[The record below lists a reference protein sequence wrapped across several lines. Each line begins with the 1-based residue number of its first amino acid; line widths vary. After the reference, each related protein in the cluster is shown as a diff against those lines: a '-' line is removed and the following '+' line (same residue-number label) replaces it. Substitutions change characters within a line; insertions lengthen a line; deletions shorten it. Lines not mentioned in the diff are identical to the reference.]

1 MADGGLE
8 LEDELSFLRA
18 VVRVGD
24 MADTVLED
32 CLEKGLGLAA
42 GLDVFL
48 ARANQLLYGQGAMV
62 QLEGRERPVLTR
74 VVGSFPVA
82 PEEAAKVRGTARLP
96 NGLALFSA
104 PMSIGKV
111 PLGTFSVVAKGPFS
125 EGGASV
131 LRLVQVMAERLDNT
145 VLAFLALS
153 DGRNVLDRLDELDGQ
168 TLLRPKARFG
178 KYELVQPL
186 GTGGMAQLLVARTW
200 GPEGLGKLV
209 ALKRILPHLAGDA
222 GMVEQFLDEARV
234 ALRLSHPNLVNVF
247 DFGELGGT
255 HYIAMELVRG
265 VDLDQLIQSPAGPLM
280 APVAVGILAQALKGL
295 HAAHEVLGEDGVA
308 MGLVHRDLS
317 PHNLMI
323 GFDGRVKVLDFGVAK
338 VRRQRTQTQPGIVKG
353 KPLYMSPEQAVGDP
367 LDRRSDVFAMGLIL
381 YETMTGQRPFDRGVE
396 FRTMEAIVS
405 DPVSR
410 PKEISLRLWHVL
422 ERALA
427 KNREDRFPT
436 AEAMANAL
444 LEVDEPGDEEA
455 LGRLV
460 RVYFQEQLAL
470 VGKWE
475 QGIAGEAVLPP
486 TVAELPTRITA
497 KSS

>member
-1 MADGGLE
+1 
-8 LEDELSFLRA
+8 
-18 VVRVGD
+18 
-24 MADTVLED
+24 
-32 CLEKGLGLAA
+32 
-42 GLDVFL
+42 
-48 ARANQLLYGQGAMV
+48 
-62 QLEGRERPVLTR
+62 
-74 VVGSFPVA
+74 
-82 PEEAAKVRGTARLP
+82 
-96 NGLALFSA
+96 
-104 PMSIGKV
+104 
-111 PLGTFSVVAKGPFS
+111 
-125 EGGASV
+125 
-131 LRLVQVMAERLDNT
+131 
-145 VLAFLALS
+145 
-153 DGRNVLDRLDELDGQ
+153 
-168 TLLRPKARFG
+168 
-178 KYELVQPL
+178 
-186 GTGGMAQLLVARTW
+186 
-200 GPEGLGKLV
+200 
-209 ALKRILPHLAGDA
+209 
-222 GMVEQFLDEARV
+222 
-234 ALRLSHPNLVNVF
+234 
-247 DFGELGGT
+247 
-255 HYIAMELVRG
+255 
-265 VDLDQLIQSPAGPLM
+265 
-280 APVAVGILAQALKGL
+280 
-295 HAAHEVLGEDGVA
+295 
-308 MGLVHRDLS
+308 
-317 PHNLMI
+317 
-323 GFDGRVKVLDFGVAK
+323 VKVLDFGVAK

>member
-1 MADGGLE
+1 MAEQQLK
-8 LEDELSFLRA
+8 LEDEISFLRA
-18 VVRVGD
+18 MVRVGD

-42 GLDVFL
+42 ALDVFL
-48 ARANQLLYGQGAMV
+48 SRANQLLFAEGSVV
-62 QLEGRERPVLTR
+62 QLTGRERPVLTR
-74 VVGSFPVA
+74 VVGNFPMSV
-82 PEEAAKVRGTARLP
+82 EEAVSIRGTARLD
-96 NGLALFSA
+96 NGRTLFTA
-104 PMSIGKV
+104 PMTIGKV
-111 PLGTFSVVAKGPFS
+111 PLGTFGVVGKGPYS

-153 DGRNVLDRLDELDGQ
+153 DGRSVLDRLDELDGE

-178 KYELVQPL
+178 KYELVQPM

-209 ALKRILPHLAGDA
+209 ALKRILPHLASDT

-234 ALRLSHPNLVNVF
+234 ALRLSHPNLVSVY

-280 APVAVGILAQALKGL
+280 APVAIGILVQALAGL
-295 HAAHEVLGEDGVA
+295 HDAHETLGEDGISL
-308 MGLVHRDLS
+308 GLVHRDLS

-323 GFDGRVKVLDFGVAK
+323 SFDGRVKVLDFGVAK

-381 YETMTGQRPFDRGVE
+381 YEAMTGQRPFDRGPE

-410 PKEISLRLWHVL
+410 PEEISPALWRVIA
-422 ERALA
+422 RALE
-427 KNREDRFPT
+427 KDREDRFPT
-436 AEAMANAL
+436 AEAMAKAL
-444 LEVDEPGDEEA
+444 LEIEEPADAET

-460 RVYFQEQLAL
+460 RVYFPDHWEL
-470 VGKWE
+470 VQGWE
-475 QGIAGEAVLPP
+475 QGRAGAPIHLHD
-486 TVAELPTRITA
+486 LPTRIQA
-497 KSS
+497 KG